1 MEPVDLDLEE
11 STLDLPSEP
20 MTLNM
25 GPSHPAMHGT
35 IRMVMKLDG
44 ETVSDLDVQ
53 PGYLHRGFEKMCER
67 GTWAQVFPYTDRL
80 NYVSPLLNNV
90 GYAMAVEKLLGVTV
104 PRKGQLFRVILGEL
118 SRISDHLTC
127 NSAMAM
133 ELGAFTP
140 FLWLMKARE
149 WIWEACEEQ
158 TGARLTHSFF
168 RVGGAAFP
176 PTAKF
181 VPQVRTILPKILEI
195 LAEGEAL
202 LLKNRIFLDRTQGVG
217 VLDRD
222 LAVSLGASGPV
233 LRATGVDYDVR
244 KDKPYLTYG
253 EVDFDVP
260 VGEDGDTY
268 DRFMCRFEE
277 IRQSVRIVEQSLTL
291 LEKIPAGSPDDAV
304 SISDP
309 RIVLPPKSEVYS
321 TIEGTINHF
330 KLIME
335 GVDVPAGEVYQYTEG
350 GNGEL
355 GFFLVSRGGG
365 NPWRVRVRGPCFFS
379 MQAAKPMIKGGML
392 ADVPPAFGSVN
403 MIGGECDR

>member
-1 MEPVDLDLEE
+1 MEPVDLELEDAD
-11 STLDLPSEP
+11 LDLPSEP
-20 MTLNM
+20 MSLNM

-35 IRMVMKLDG
+35 IRMVLKLDG
-44 ETVSDLDVQ
+44 ETVHDVDVQ

-67 GTWAQVFPYTDRL
+67 GTWQQVFPYTDRL

-90 GYAMAVEKLLGVTV
+90 GYALAVEKLLGVTV
-104 PRKGQLFRVILGEL
+104 PRKGQLYRVILGEL
-118 SRISDHLTC
+118 SRLSDHLTC
-127 NSAMAM
+127 NGAMVM

-140 FLWLMKARE
+140 FLWMLKARE
-149 WIWEACEEQ
+149 WVWEACEEQ

-168 RVGGAAFP
+168 RIGGAAHP
-176 PTAKF
+176 PTERFIANCKEL
-181 VPQVRTILPKILEI
+181 VPRVLEVI
-195 LAEGEAL
+195 AESESL

-217 VLDRD
+217 ILPR
-222 LAVSLGASGPV
+222 AHAIAMGASGPV
-233 LRATGVDYDVR
+233 LRSTGVDYDVR

-268 DRFMCRFEE
+268 DRFMVRLEE
-277 IRQSVRIVEQSLTL
+277 MRQSCRIIEQSVAL
-291 LEKIPAGSPDDAV
+291 LEKIKPGSPDDAV
-304 SISDP
+304 SVSDP
-309 RIVLPPKSEVYS
+309 RIVLPPKGEVYS
-321 TIEGTINHF
+321 TIEATINHF

-335 GVDVPAGEVYQYTEG
+335 GIDVPAGEVYGYTEG

-379 MQAAKPMIKGGML
+379 LQTAEKMIKGGML
-392 ADVPPAFGSVN
+392 ADIIPTFGSVN

>member
-1 MEPVDLDLEE
+1 MEPVDLDFEE
-11 STLDLPSEP
+11 SDLELPSEP

-35 IRMVMKLDG
+35 IRMVVQLDG
-44 ETVSDLDVQ
+44 ETIKEVDVQ
-53 PGYLHRGFEKMCER
+53 PGYLHRGFEKMSER
-67 GTWAQVFPYTDRL
+67 GTWQQVFPYTDRL

-104 PRKGQLFRVILGEL
+104 PRKCQLMRVILGEL

-127 NSAMAM
+127 NGAIAM

-140 FLWLMKARE
+140 FLWLLKARE
-149 WIWEACEEQ
+149 WVWEACEEQ
-158 TGARLTHSFF
+158 TGARMTHSFF
-168 RVGGAAFP
+168 RIGGAVFG
-176 PTAKF
+176 PTERFDA
-181 VPQVRTILPKILEI
+181 QCRAILPKILEVV
-195 LAEGEAL
+195 AECEAL

-217 VLDRD
+217 ILSRED
-222 LAVSLGASGPV
+222 AASFGASGPV

-244 KDKPYLTYG
+244 KDKPYLTYN
-253 EVDFDVP
+253 EVDFEVP
-260 VGEDGDTY
+260 VGEDGDTF
-268 DRFMCRFEE
+268 DRFNCRLEE
-277 IRQSVRIVEQSLTL
+277 IRQSARIVEQSLDL
-291 LEKIPAGSPDDAV
+291 MKKIKPGSPDDEINV
-304 SISDP
+304 RDP

-335 GVDVPAGEVYQYTEG
+335 GVNVPAGEVYQYTEA

-355 GFFLVSRGGG
+355 GFLLVSRGGG
-365 NPWRVRVRGPCFFS
+365 NPWRVRVRGPCFFAL
-379 MQAAKPMIKGGML
+379 QCVKTMIKGSML
-392 ADVPPAFGSVN
+392 ADIVPSFGSIN

>member
-11 STLDLPSEP
+11 SALDLPSEP
-20 MTLNM
+20 MSLNM

-35 IRMVMKLDG
+35 IRMVLKLDG
-44 ETVSDLDVQ
+44 ETVTDLDVQ
-53 PGYLHRGFEKMCER
+53 PGYLHRAFEKMCER
-67 GTWAQVFPYTDRL
+67 GTWSQVFPYTDRL

-118 SRISDHLTC
+118 SRMSDHLTC

-168 RVGGAAFP
+168 RIGGAAFP
-176 PTAKF
+176 PTERF
-181 VPQVRTILPKILEI
+181 IPQVRGMLPKILEVV
-195 LAEGEAL
+195 AEGEAL

-222 LAVSLGASGPV
+222 LAVSMGASGPV

-277 IRQSVRIVEQSLTL
+277 IKQSVRIIEQSIALM
-291 LEKIPAGSPDDAV
+291 EKIPAGSPDDAV
-304 SISDP
+304 SITDP

-321 TIEGTINHF
+321 TIEGTIQHF

-335 GVDVPAGEVYQYTEG
+335 GVNVPPGEVYQYTEG

-365 NPWRVRVRGPCFFS
+365 NPWRVRVRGPSFFS
-379 MQAAKPMIKGGML
+379 LQCAKSMIKDRML
-392 ADVPPAFGSVN
+392 ADIVPTFGSVN

>member
-11 STLDLPSEP
+11 SELDLPSEP

-35 IRMVMKLDG
+35 IRMVLKLSG

-53 PGYLHRGFEKMCER
+53 PGYLHRAFEKMSER
-67 GTWAQVFPYTDRL
+67 GTWSQVFPYTDRL

-118 SRISDHLTC
+118 SRMSDHITC

-168 RVGGAAFP
+168 RIGGAALP
-176 PTAKF
+176 PTDKF
-181 VPQVRTILPKILEI
+181 IPQVKAIIPRILEVV
-195 LAEGEAL
+195 AEGEAL

-217 VLDRD
+217 VLSREQ
-222 LAVSLGASGPV
+222 AVSHGASGPV
-233 LRATGVDYDVR
+233 LRATGVEYDVR

-277 IRQSVRIVEQSLTL
+277 IRQSIRIVEQSVAL
-291 LEKIPAGSPDDAV
+291 LEKIAPGSPDDAV
-304 SISDP
+304 SIKDP

-335 GVDVPAGEVYQYTEG
+335 GVDVPPGEVYQYTEG

-365 NPWRVRVRGPCFFS
+365 NPWRVRVRGPSFFS
-379 MQAAKPMIKGGML
+379 LQAAKPMIKGGML
-392 ADVPPAFGSVN
+392 ADIVPTFGSVN